1 MQAQESTP
9 SSKLTDIATW
19 FEINWKPVA
28 LGIVAAGVLGLVFVI
43 AGHQSETK
51 RQAATGELLEAGIA
65 TTPGKLPSIESLKSV
80 ETNFP
85 DSAAAIN
92 ARYLEA
98 TRLFADGDYT
108 GAQTAFQE
116 VASKSSVAPV
126 RAGADYGLAACLES
140 TGKTEEA
147 LAAYQQ
153 VTTSHGDSAVAKR
166 AKFAAARLHEE
177 LGQPEQAFAIYQELS
192 GAGGMGQFGQSPIQ
206 MDVFMAMR
214 RLIEAHPDLISTNT
228 PAGDDSA
235 G

>member
-1 MQAQESTP
+1 MEAQELPP
-9 SSKLTDIATW
+9 SSKLADIVTW

-51 RQAATGELLEAGIA
+51 RQAATAELLAAGIA
-65 TTPGKLPSIESLKSV
+65 ATPGKLPSIESLKAV
-80 ETNFP
+80 ETKFP

-98 TRLFADGDYT
+98 ARLFTNGDYA
-108 GAQTAFQE
+108 GAETAFRE
-116 VASKSSVAPV
+116 VASQSSVAAV

-166 AKFAAARLHEE
+166 AKFAEARLHEK
-177 LGQPEQAFAIYQELS
+177 LGRPEQAFAIYQELS

-214 RLIEAHPDLISTNT
+214 RLIETHPGLISTNA
-228 PAGDDSA
+228 PAGDDST